1 MTVNK
6 LAKGQAPYEA
16 ISRSVL
22 QNSAI
27 SLDARGLWAMM
38 LSMPDNWEFNDT
50 WLERMAGCGRER
62 RRRMIAELVS
72 AGLLDI
78 KQHRGPDGRH
88 AANTITVHPHPAE
101 IPTNVGSTVGGLAVV
116 GSPAP
121 IKREQIQRETP
132 KNQQLKTLPRNEVSG
147 LPDTDAYFDAFDQFW
162 SAYAK
167 KVGKKAAR
175 AQWRRSVKLQDIGQ
189 VIAAAAIYAGATDP
203 QFRKDPERWL
213 RDERWNDEPVAAP
226 KSPGQ
231 RGVLTLAAMAAEEGL
246 L

>member
-6 LAKGQAPYEA
+6 LTKGQASYEA

-22 QNSAI
+22 QDPAI

-62 RRRMIAELVS
+62 RRRMTAELVA
-72 AGLLDI
+72 AGLLEI
-78 KQHRGPDGRH
+78 EQHRGPDGRH
-88 AANTITVHPHPAE
+88 AANTITVHPE
-101 IPTNVGSTVGGLAVV
+101 PTVDGLAVDGLPV
-116 GSPAP
+116 P
-121 IKREQIQRETP
+121 IKREQIQRETLE
-132 KNQQLKTLPRNEVSG
+132 NQQIKTLPRNCVSG
-147 LPDTDAYFDAFDQFW
+147 VPDTAAYFDAFDQFW

-175 AQWRRSVKLQDIGQ
+175 AQWRRRVKPSDVAQ
-189 VIAAAAIYAGATDP
+189 VIAAAALYAEATDP

-231 RGVLTLAAMAAEEGL
+231 RGVSTLEAMAAEEGL